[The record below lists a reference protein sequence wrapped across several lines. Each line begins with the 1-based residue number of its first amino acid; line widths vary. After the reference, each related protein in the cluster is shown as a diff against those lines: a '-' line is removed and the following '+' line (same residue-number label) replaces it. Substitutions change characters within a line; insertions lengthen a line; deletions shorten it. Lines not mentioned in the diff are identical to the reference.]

1 MLSNKGT
8 AMTRLLSRVDYGR
21 LIEQIPKFWTGLV
34 SFGRIGEFSYKQDC
48 FILLFER
55 DCLLSNKGTA
65 ITRLLSRVDS
75 GLLITSG
82 QAYSPLEELRA
93 FLLTRLIHLIVKER
107 HFTF

>member
-8 AMTRLLSRVDYGR
+8 AMTSLHSGVGYGR

-65 ITRLLSRVDS
+65 MTRLLSRVDN
-75 GLLITSG
+75 GLLIKPVITSG

-93 FLLTRLIHLIVKER
+93 FL
-107 HFTF
+107 